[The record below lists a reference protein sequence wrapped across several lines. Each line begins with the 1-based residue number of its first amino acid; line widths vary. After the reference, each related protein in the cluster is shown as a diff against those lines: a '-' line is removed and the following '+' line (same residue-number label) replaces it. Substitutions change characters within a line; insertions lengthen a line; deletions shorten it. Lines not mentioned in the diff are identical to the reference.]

1 MWSSPTTRMFRDF
14 SRTSGPVDEARAN
27 STDGPTLSVVPW
39 PSRVLHV
46 SQPTDAGVATCVVQ
60 LASAQRAQG
69 LDVHVACP
77 RGGTLSRR
85 LGEADVSVHA
95 WEASRGPGASVVGEV
110 HRLRRVVAQVRPD
123 LLHLHSAK
131 AGLAGRLALR
141 GRLPTVF
148 QPHAWSFDAVTGTV
162 RSATVRWERL
172 ACRWTSLLV
181 CVSAAEHEHGLAH
194 GVRAPRAVV
203 VPNGVDL
210 TALRPADEA
219 DRRRARDVLG
229 LPAHPLAVCV
239 GRLTHQKGQDVLL
252 AAWPQVLEAVPDAR
266 LVLVGDGPQRAALQR
281 AAPSGAVL
289 VGARDDVPLWLAAAD
304 VVAAPSR
311 WEGMPLV
318 PLEAMARA
326 RSVVATDVVG
336 VQEAVPDDA
345 GAVVPAEDVG
355 ALAAA
360 LARRLGRSALTAA
373 EGAAGRAHVEA
384 HHDIRATTSRIT
396 NAYGHVR

>member
-1 MWSSPTTRMFRDF
+1 MPQ
-14 SRTSGPVDEARAN
+14 
-27 STDGPTLSVVPW
+27 

-77 RGGTLSRR
+77 RGGTLNQR
-85 LGEADVSVHA
+85 LVDAGVPVHP
-95 WEASRGPGASVVGEV
+95 WEASRGPGASVAGEV
-110 HRLRRVVAQVRPD
+110 RRLARVVAQVRPE
-123 LLHLHSAK
+123 LVHLHSSK

-148 QPHAWSFDAVTGTV
+148 QPHAWSFDAVTGAV
-162 RSATVRWERL
+162 RAATVAWERQ

-181 CVSAAEHEHGLAH
+181 CVSAAEHEHGLAE
-194 GVRAPRAVV
+194 GVRAPRTVV

-210 TALRPADEA
+210 AQLHPADDAE
-219 DRRRARDVLG
+219 RRVARGALEQEPG
-229 LPAHPLAVCV
+229 PLAVCV
-239 GRLTHQKGQDVLL
+239 GRLTRQKGQDVLL
-252 AAWPQVLEAVPDAR
+252 DAWPQVLAAVPDAR
-266 LVLVGDGPQRAALQR
+266 LVLVGEGPARADLERTAG
-281 AAPSGAVL
+281 SGVSLA
-289 VGARDDVPLWLAAAD
+289 GARDDVPLWLAAAD

-326 RSVVATDVVG
+326 RSVVAADVVG
-336 VQEAVPDDA
+336 VREAVPEAA
-345 GAVVPAEDVG
+345 GAVVPVEDPH

-360 LARRLGRSALTAA
+360 LAQRLASPELAAA

-384 HHDIRATTSRIT
+384 HHDVRVTTASIMRA
-396 NAYGHVR
+396 YEGL